1 MGKGDMMEICKA
13 NLYEDDNKL
22 NHLPVDQ
29 RERLKRIRS
38 AYTLWNNYPNKSQK
52 EILNHLMGLYPVEQ
66 RQAYRDIAIVQ
77 ELLGQINKASKD
89 WHRYK
94 FNAMVQKAY
103 DVAEMKQD
111 PDAMQKAANTYAKYN
126 QLDKE
131 EFVALHYDEINVQ
144 TFEPS
149 EDPTLLGIKPIK
161 NIRARID
168 YFKKKFDQDIIDITY
183 EEIDIQQLEK
193 YADQ

>member
-22 NHLPVDQ
+22 NHLPIDQ

-131 EFVALHYDEINVQ
+131 ESIALQYEEINVQ

-161 NIRARID
+161 NIRERID
-168 YFKKKFDQDIIDITY
+168 YFKKKYDQDITDITY

-193 YADQ
+193 YANQ